1 MPRPKKDSVA
11 LNIKID
17 KSVSELLT
25 RYCEEVGQTKT
36 MAIERMLQNELERY
50 FEQVEGK
57 RVPR

>member
-17 KSVSELLT
+17 KGVSELLT

-50 FEQVEGK
+50 FEQAEGK

>member
-17 KSVSELLT
+17 KTINDLLV

-36 MAIERMLQNELERY
+36 MAIERMLQKDLEQY
-50 FEQVEGK
+50 FGQPEGK